1 MYDQVALYTLEHART
16 DPSFIHQYAVDAYA
30 AQHAAEATKTIRTA
44 FALIGLYL
52 HVEKNYSG
60 KRVQRAHMQLAKK
73 RKQWPAFESPAHV
86 GDVTVADVLRAKP
99 GTDRDQMIKMW
110 CASVWEAWRD
120 SHPQVRDLVRT
131 ELAVVF

>member
-73 RKQWPAFESPAHV
+73 RKRWPAFKPPAHV
-86 GDVTVADVLRAKP
+86 GDITVADVPARQARHRP
-99 GTDRDQMIKMW
+99 GPDDKD
-110 CASVWEAWRD
+110 V
-120 SHPQVRDLVRT
+120 VRVRLGSMAGQPPAG
-131 ELAVVF
+131 ERPGAD